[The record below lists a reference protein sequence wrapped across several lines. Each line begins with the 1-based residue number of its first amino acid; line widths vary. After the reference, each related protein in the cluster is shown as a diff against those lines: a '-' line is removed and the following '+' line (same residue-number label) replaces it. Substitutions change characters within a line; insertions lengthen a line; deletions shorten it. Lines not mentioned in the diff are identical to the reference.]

1 MPRNFNVCVYLLS
14 GSELR
19 IASDGQEESIVDF
32 KKRLAQKTGMDH
44 FGQRLF
50 DSDNKELLNLQTL
63 SEAGVRCGSVL
74 RCVFDAD
81 QPPELVSSSSDGEVG
96 KSARRVGK
104 STRRRWSCPGC
115 GRVYDPGKV
124 SAGLI
129 PAQKAVLFVTN
140 TEGVP
145 LRPLCSYD
153 ELQAT
158 TRGALSGRTP
168 GTLRTVVITSAL
180 VLLAAVPYIVQN
192 PLFIGYV
199 LELAAL
205 SRAGVTPAEMF
216 ERTGRYL

>member
-1 MPRNFNVCVYLLS
+1 MVMPAKLFACIVVALLPGTAYS
-14 GSELR
+14 Y
-19 IASDGQEESIVDF
+19 
-32 KKRLAQKTGMDH
+32 
-44 FGQRLF
+44 
-50 DSDNKELLNLQTL
+50 NL
-63 SEAGVRCGSVL
+63 
-74 RCVFDAD
+74 
-81 QPPELVSSSSDGEVG
+81 PPVSPRSTSSSS
-96 KSARRVGK
+96 SS
-104 STRRRWSCPGC
+104 STKPSPRAPTPDSLTLDRTPSPLENAWSTFVLVRPGM
-115 GRVYDPGKV
+115 
-124 SAGLI
+124 
-129 PAQKAVLFVTN
+129 T
-140 TEGVP
+140 
-145 LRPLCSYD
+145 YD